1 MLGDPGDMGLDF
13 EDVFFDASDG
23 VRLHGWFV
31 PGRTGTVMLWLHGN
45 AGNISHRASNI
56 LMLHRILGLGIFIF
70 DYRGYGRSDGT
81 PSEKGL
87 YRDADAAISYLRARP
102 GFSAKEHLVI
112 FGRSLG
118 CAVAVEMSTRH
129 ESRALVLEAPFTS
142 IRAMS
147 KRSNPVLTALLPIGA
162 VIRSRFDSL
171 SKIDRVKAPLMVI
184 HGDRDEVIPIDV
196 GRELWEAAREPK
208 RFRTVPGAGHSD
220 TYLVGA
226 DSYFNALADFI
237 AAPDSPG

>member
-1 MLGDPGDMGLDF
+1 MAPRQRRKHQPSGFKHPHAPPPLG
-13 EDVFFDASDG
+13 
-23 VRLHGWFV
+23 
-31 PGRTGTVMLWLHGN
+31 
-45 AGNISHRASNI
+45 I
-56 LMLHRILGLGIFIF
+56 GIFIF
-70 DYRGYGRSDGT
+70 DYRGYGRSGGT

-87 YRDADAAISYLRARP
+87 YRDADAAVAYLKARP
-102 GFSAKEHLVI
+102 GFDAKEQLVI

-118 CAVAVEMSTRH
+118 CAVAVEVSTRH
-129 ESRALVLEAPFTS
+129 ESKALVLEAPFTS

-147 KRSNPVLTALLPIGA
+147 KRSNPILTALMPVEL
-162 VIRSRFDSL
+162 VVKSRFDSL

-184 HGDRDEVIPIDV
+184 HGDRDDIIPIDV

-208 RFRTVPGAGHSD
+208 RFLTVPGAGHSD

-237 AAPDSPG
+237 AAPDTAG